1 MAQRKHVVV
10 VGGGIAGLTAALRLA
25 EAGARVSVVE
35 AGPRLG
41 GKIQTAIDG
50 LETGAEQF
58 LMRDG
63 ATGGPSGAARLVAA
77 LGLADQLVHPAP
89 GAAGLWVDGR
99 LRPLPAGT
107 VMGVP
112 GPSADLDGIATI
124 ADRDVDAGM
133 PVLRAGEDVA
143 VGKLVRERL
152 GDEVVDHLVD
162 PLLGGVYAG
171 RADQLSL
178 RTTMPGL
185 AQALTTR
192 HTLRDAV
199 ADAAAAS
206 RAHAATGLA
215 PGTAAPAVFG
225 TLRGGLSSLVEA
237 ARRRLLDLGVAI
249 HCGSPLRDLADL
261 PADAYVLACP
271 AKPAARLL
279 APRSE
284 QAAQLVGALDYASV
298 GLVTLRLPGAQ
309 TPELS
314 GFLVPADQGLAI
326 KAATFF
332 TRKWAHLASS
342 ASPDSAGLAV
352 RVSIG
357 RYGDT
362 ETLAHTDEVLVEI
375 VQADL
380 AKVLGPLPAA
390 TSAQVTR
397 WGGGLPQYAPGHAD
411 RVAEA
416 RDLLAG
422 SAVVLAG
429 AAVDGVGIPACI
441 TSGEKAAADLGEFI
455 S

>member
-1 MAQRKHVVV
+1 
-10 VGGGIAGLTAALRLA
+10 
-25 EAGARVSVVE
+25 VE

-41 GKIQTAIDG
+41 GKIQTASDG

-63 ATGGPSGAARLVAA
+63 ATGGPRAAARLVAA
-77 LGLADQLVHPAP
+77 LGLGDQLVHPAT
-89 GAAGLWVDGR
+89 GASGLWVGGR
-99 LRPLPAGT
+99 LRALPTGT
-107 VMGVP
+107 IMGVP
-112 GPSADLDGIATI
+112 GPSADLDGIATLVE
-124 ADRDVDAGM
+124 RDTDAGP
-133 PVLRAGEDVA
+133 PVLRPEEDVA
-143 VGKLVRERL
+143 VGALVRERL

-171 RADQLSL
+171 RADLLSL

-185 AQALTTR
+185 AQALTTH

-199 ADAAAAS
+199 AAATASS

-215 PGTAAPAVFG
+215 PDTAPPAVFG

-237 ARRRLLDLGVAI
+237 LTRRLLELGVAV

-279 APRSE
+279 THRSA
-284 QAAQLVGALDYASV
+284 QAADLVGALDYASV
-298 GLVTLRLPGAQ
+298 GLVTLRLPMVDL
-309 TPELS
+309 PEIT

-332 TRKWAHLASS
+332 SRKWAHLAG
-342 ASPDSAGLAV
+342 AGETAV

-362 ETLAHTDEVLVEI
+362 ETLAHTDDALIEL

-380 AKVLGPLPAA
+380 AKVLGPLPPA
-390 TSAQVTR
+390 TSARVTR

-411 RVAEA
+411 RFATA
-416 RDLLAG
+416 RALLAG